1 MQAITPFV
9 GVATTLNGLAH
20 TVTVTALAGASNVS
34 TVTIQAVDAG
44 GYPVSGVHHF
54 TVITT
59 SDSGGGTISAT
70 AYSGSLVAVTGTL
83 LITWTAKHA
92 FLVATDS
99 TGKFVG
105 SLTDTAKTAD
115 YIAVSGQLA
124 PKPVVSAAAAY
135 GA

>member
-1 MQAITPFV
+1 MANFGENERELV
-9 GVATTLNGLAH
+9 GQTY
-20 TVTVTALAGASNVS
+20 
-34 TVTIQAVDAG
+34 VDK
-44 GYPVSGVHHF
+44 SG
-54 TVITT
+54 TITT
-59 SDSGGGTISAT
+59 GGTAQTLMT
-70 AYSGSLVAVTGTL
+70 ASTDANGRFVYNPNASGSLWVNVLGG
-83 LITWTAKHA
+83 TAKHA

-99 TGKFVG
+99 TGQFVG